1 MWTTFM
7 TSSPPPVHRHEK
19 FRSPQPCAF
28 IRKLGAW
35 AQQVVQR
42 RRARIA
48 AKAGGEMT
56 PAPSSH
62 RRRDAREDTRGEEI
76 ANWLTHGIG
85 AVLSIAALT
94 LLIVFS
100 SLRGEAWHVVSFTVF
115 GLTLL
120 VLYTT
125 STLYH
130 TQRSEWGKRIFR
142 RLDHAAIFLLIAGT
156 YTPFLLTHLRGPW
169 GWSLFGVIWGIC
181 GAGAVF
187 KLFYGERYRRASLLA
202 YLLAGWLIVVAFKP
216 LLAFVPAEAL
226 WLLLAGG
233 LCYTAGTGFYAW
245 RRLRYHHAIW
255 HVFVLGG
262 SICHVLAVLLFLLPR
277 AA

>member
-1 MWTTFM
+1 MA
-7 TSSPPPVHRHEK
+7 P
-19 FRSPQPCAF
+19 
-28 IRKLGAW
+28 
-35 AQQVVQR
+35 AQS
-42 RRARIA
+42 
-48 AKAGGEMT
+48 GTG
-56 PAPSSH
+56 
-62 RRRDAREDTRGEEI
+62 RDRNAREDTRGEKI

-85 AVLSIAALT
+85 AILSIAALT

-100 SLRGEAWHVVSFTVF
+100 SLYGEAWHVVSFTVF
-115 GLTLL
+115 GLALL
-120 VLYTT
+120 VLYTS

-130 TQRSEWGKRIFR
+130 TQRSEWGKRFFR
-142 RLDHAAIFLLIAGT
+142 RLDHAAIFVLIAGT

-187 KLFYGERYRRASLLA
+187 KLLYGERYHRVSLLA
-202 YLLAGWLIVVAFKP
+202 YLFAGWLIVVAFKP
-216 LLAFVPAEAL
+216 LLTHVPNEAL

-245 RRLRYHHAIW
+245 RRLRYHHAVW

-262 SICHVLAVLLFLLPR
+262 STCHVLAVLLFLLPR
-277 AA
+277 AV